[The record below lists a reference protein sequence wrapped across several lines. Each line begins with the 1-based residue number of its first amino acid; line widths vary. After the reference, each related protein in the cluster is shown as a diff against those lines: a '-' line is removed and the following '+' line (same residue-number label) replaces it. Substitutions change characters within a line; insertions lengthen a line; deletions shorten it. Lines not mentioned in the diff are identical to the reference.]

1 MKSIFTRRLKPV
13 HHVAT
18 WLAIASFL
26 SGMTEAW
33 AALPEEAAASP
44 VGISMHENGWVCQVE
59 LLQETV
65 RPGTLYMGC
74 VVYGNRGQEAIDAPY
89 VHLDAAE
96 GTSVKLALSDPWSD
110 RVEFMGTSRTAPAS
124 RLEPGEF
131 RTLPFFYETDGNAA
145 TVRFGYTFDDA
156 SAFDWESAGNLMR
169 PERMGD
175 DQWSLALAA
184 LRENVGET
192 WNDVLAR
199 MREDCDDLAEIGD
212 PVRRLDRLW
221 KLEAE
226 EALGIDHAVPTLA
239 EETDLERSARA
250 FGVAFTRMYGTSLAS
265 RFREGAMGPGWRD
278 NFDVE
283 ATLEEGGHVLSVR
296 TGAAA
301 EYRFFK
307 AESGWMP
314 EAATDPTE
322 LRETEGEYVL
332 SAKDGPELRIG
343 KESMRPSVI
352 RDRQGNELVF
362 EYGAEGRL
370 ERVRHVDGPFLAF
383 AYGPGGR
390 LASVTDDLGRT
401 SRYAYEGGR
410 LVAQKGPDGL
420 VTRYRYNAADGSAAA
435 GALRQVVAPDGSTLD
450 YEYDGNG
457 RVSAI
462 SVNGTAMRTEIRHGR
477 LGSYTIVEPNGAET
491 KVDIGSLG
499 QPMRTTDALGRT
511 TAAEYAIAD
520 VLEAVTGPSGKR
532 ATLAY
537 DRQGRL
543 AEAHSPGGAASLR
556 LGYDASDRVTA
567 VTDSRGHSYQFG
579 YDTLGR
585 PESMAFAGGA
595 AMTVEYGARGDV
607 SRWINRR
614 GEGVSFE
621 YDAAGQPVRAT
632 WDGGRTFSWA
642 FDSRGNCVRAED
654 SETGAVEIAYDGQ
667 DRPVRI
673 LHPGGR
679 GFEYEYDRFGR
690 VAKKTSLDGAVQ
702 CYVYDA
708 MGRIQRI
715 TDGEGRLQLENE
727 FDPRT
732 GALVRQRYGNGTC
745 AEYEHDLL
753 GRETRVIHRGRGGE
767 TLADFSYEYD
777 ADGRIASQ
785 TSAEGVERYEY
796 DDDGQLVS
804 VSYPDGSTETFEYDE
819 VGNRVAAT
827 RSGEGKT
834 VYEINE
840 QNQVVSATAPDGGVT
855 HYEYDA
861 DGNRVRMT
869 GADGAVTEY
878 VYDVENRL
886 VSAKSPARDI
896 DWGCA
901 YDVFGNRVS
910 VTDHGKTTERLYS
923 IESLP
928 SVAAEYQDGR
938 LVARHVLAGG
948 LLLADVAPDGSEAW
962 HHADTVA
969 STRLVTDA
977 AGQAVAS
984 ASYRAFG
991 GLRVSSGLLP
1001 ATAWCGV
1008 LGTER
1013 DPDGSLFMRMRNYDP
1028 DLGRFLQPDPIG
1040 LSGGQINLYLYC
1052 GNSPLNDVDP
1062 LGLISWQGI
1071 KDGVKDWWQKKGS
1084 RWACLIVAG
1093 VHAVGVIVG
1102 AAATIIGVVAFI
1114 VGASI
1119 PALAAVLYGAAALV
1133 LISTCIFMV
1142 AWAKEWDWHQFWWE
1156 VADFVLAGLGK
1167 WKWAQKLLSSGPG
1180 AVKHFYVVIRKWL
1193 DNHKGIRGFL
1203 RFLKPILNR
1212 WVYAR
1217 GLLKGLSPADA
1228 ARLAELVPDVI
1239 LNIIDAV
1246 KRIVHRGV
1254 EGEWKIPVLSEVLDT
1269 LEAGREL
1276 DKVVPELLQDAS
1288 DFVKDIAQGVQEAL
1302 ELYGPTMQD
1311 AIGKSMEV
1319 AMGRIGERLGDR

>member
-1 MKSIFTRRLKPV
+1 MKSIFKRRLKPV

-33 AALPEEAAASP
+33 AALPEEQAASP
-44 VGISMHENGWVCQVE
+44 VGISVHGNGWVCQVE
-59 LLQETV
+59 LLQEEV
-65 RPGTLYMGC
+65 QPGTLYMGC
-74 VVYGNRGQEAIDAPY
+74 VVYGNRGEEAIDAPF

-96 GTSVKLALSDPWSD
+96 GTSVKLTLTDPWSD
-110 RVEFMGTSRTAPAS
+110 RVEFMGTSRTEPAS

-131 RTLPFFYETDGNAA
+131 RTLPFFYQTDGGAA
-145 TVRFGYTFDDA
+145 TVRFGYTFEDS
-156 SAFDWESAGNLMR
+156 SAFNWEAAGSLLR
-169 PERMGD
+169 PEWTDEGL
-175 DQWSLALAA
+175 WSLAMAA

-199 MREDCDDLAEIGD
+199 FREDCDHLAAIGD

-226 EALGIDHAVPTLA
+226 EALGIDRAMPTLA
-239 EETDLERSARA
+239 EETDLERPARA
-250 FGVAFTRMYGTSLAS
+250 FGLEFTRMYGTGLQS
-265 RFREGAMGPGWRD
+265 RFREGALGPGWSD

-283 ATLEEGGHVLSVR
+283 ATLEEDGRILSVR
-296 TGAAA
+296 TGAEA

-307 AESGWMP
+307 GADGWMAES
-314 EAATDPTE
+314 ASDPTE

-343 KESMRPSVI
+343 KASMRPSVI

-362 EYGAEGRL
+362 EYDGDGRL
-370 ERVRHVDGPFLAF
+370 ERVRHADGAFLAF
-383 AYGPGGR
+383 TYGADGR

-401 SRYAYEGGR
+401 SRYAYAGGR
-410 LVAQKGPDGL
+410 LAAHKGPDGL
-420 VTRYRYNAADGSAAA
+420 VTRYRYNDDDGSASA

-457 RVSAI
+457 RVAAMA
-462 SVNGTAMRTEIRHGR
+462 VNGTSMRTEIRRGR

-491 KVDIGSLG
+491 KVDVGSLG

-511 TAAEYAIAD
+511 TTAEYAIAD
-520 VLEAVTGPSGKR
+520 VLEAVTGPTGKR
-532 ATLAY
+532 ATLSY

-567 VTDSRGHSYQFG
+567 VTDSRGHSYRFG
-579 YDTLGR
+579 YDALGR
-585 PESMAFAGGA
+585 PESMSFAGGA

-632 WDGGRTFSWA
+632 WDGGRTFAWTYDA
-642 FDSRGNCVRAED
+642 RGNCVRAED

-667 DRPVRI
+667 DRPIRI
-673 LHPGGR
+673 VHSGGR

-767 TLADFSYEYD
+767 TLVDFSYEYD

-785 TSAEGVERYEY
+785 TSTEGGERYEY

-869 GADGAVTEY
+869 GADGTVTEY
-878 VYDVENRL
+878 AYDVENRL

-923 IESLP
+923 IEALP
-928 SVAAEYQDGR
+928 SVAAEYQDGK
-938 LVARHVLAGG
+938 LVARHILAGG

-1013 DPDGSLFMRMRNYDP
+1013 DSDGSLFMRMRNYDP

-1052 GNSPLNDVDP
+1052 GNSPLSDIDP

-1071 KDGVKDWWQKKGS
+1071 KDGVKDWWQKKGN
-1084 RWACLIVAG
+1084 RWACLLVAG
-1093 VHAVGVIVG
+1093 VHAGGIITGAVATLVG
-1102 AAATIIGVVAFI
+1102 IGFFI
-1114 VGASI
+1114 VGVTA
-1119 PALAAVLYGAAALV
+1119 PAWLMVVGIVAAVAVLV
-1133 LISTCIFMV
+1133 STCIFM
-1142 AWAKEWDWHQFWWE
+1142 ASWAKEVDYSEIFWDAVGVVLSAFGGKIAKWMVSKLGLRYRAVQSF
-1156 VADFVLAGLGK
+1156 FVG
-1167 WKWAQKLLSSGPG
+1167 
-1180 AVKHFYVVIRKWL
+1180 IRKWL
-1193 DNHKGIRGFL
+1193 KQHAGLRALLRWRGWRNWMNSQL
-1203 RFLKPILNR
+1203 LL
-1212 WVYAR
+1212 R
-1217 GLLKGLSPADA
+1217 GLIDSLPNKVAQELLESLVEFTIGEVVEAIKG
-1228 ARLAELVPDVI
+1228 VF
-1239 LNIIDAV
+1239 
-1246 KRIVHRGV
+1246 
-1254 EGEWKIPVLSEVLDT
+1254 EGEWHLPGV
-1269 LEAGREL
+1269 REIVNMHNAAR
-1276 DKVVPELLQDAS
+1276 DFDIIIPELAGE
-1288 DFVKDIAQGVQEAL
+1288 IQGAMEVYGPVAQEA
-1302 ELYGPTMQD
+1302 
-1311 AIGKSMEV
+1311 IGRAMES
-1319 AMGRIGERLGDR
+1319 AMERVGQWTSQR